1 MTIHF
6 KDLDSYIKHL
16 TLGVSFLGKETII
29 NCITK
34 NDVIYANGLVSEKI
48 YKKAEKYLVENLK
61 FIS

>member
-1 MTIHF
+1 
-6 KDLDSYIKHL
+6 
-16 TLGVSFLGKETII
+16 LGVSFLGKETII